1 MSDIKQTRGGT
12 NTGSAIAMMTHEFFS
27 PGKSRDKVVK
37 IGIVITDGRSD
48 SREETA
54 AKAEEARRAGISLFA
69 IGVGQ
74 AVDET
79 ELAAIGNE
87 PREEYV
93 FTVNNY
99 DALNTIKEM
108 LSMKACEGETTD

>member
-1 MSDIKQTRGGT
+1 MICDCLYSGT
-12 NTGSAIAMMTHEFFS
+12 SKHFPIPGSC
-27 PGKSRDKVVK
+27 
-37 IGIVITDGRSD
+37 RSD

-74 AVDET
+74 GVDET
-79 ELAAIGNE
+79 ELAAIGSE
-87 PREEYV
+87 PKEEYV

-99 DALNTIKEM
+99 DALNTIKEL
-108 LSMKACEGETTD
+108 LSMKACEGETSTW